1 MAAPPDRVVEQLYAA
16 PLRTFIRER
25 DAKAA
30 ELTRAGEAEQAR
42 AVKQLRRPAISLWA
56 INQLAHADPERLAAL
71 IDAVGRVRAAQ
82 LRDPRGAA
90 EALRKQRAD
99 LQALVNRAGER
110 LGGEG
115 YRLTPAMARRISDT
129 LLGAAV
135 DRRLAAELRAGRL
148 MAEVPAPGFE
158 VLSGVARP
166 LQLVRD
172 EETKVEQRRVRGE
185 ETKVEQRHPPAA
197 KTRGETEANEARRQK
212 AEAARRAAAIAA
224 DEERA
229 RRRREAEELE
239 REAAAREAAMQQ
251 AQREATEA
259 AAALA
264 RARHHLREAKA
275 AALAASAVAR
285 KARRAAT

>member
-71 IDAVGRVRAAQ
+71 IDAVGRVRATQ
-82 LRDPRGAA
+82 LQDPRGSA
-90 EALRKQRAD
+90 EALRRQRAD
-99 LQALVNRAGER
+99 LQALVNRAGEL

-135 DRRLAAELRAGRL
+135 DRRLAADLRAGRL

-166 LQLVRD
+166 LRLVRRD
-172 EETKVEQRRVRGE
+172 ES
-185 ETKVEQRHPPAA
+185 KVEQRHVRCEGSKVEQHPPPPANA
-197 KTRGETEANEARRQK
+197 RGETEASAARRDK
-212 AEAARRAAAIAA
+212 AEAARCAAAIAA
-224 DEERA
+224 
-229 RRRREAEELE
+229 
-239 REAAAREAAMQQ
+239 
-251 AQREATEA
+251 
-259 AAALA
+259 
-264 RARHHLREAKA
+264 
-275 AALAASAVAR
+275 
-285 KARRAAT
+285 